1 MFVDKFV
8 SFRILDSLIGITSKS
23 LLVTLSKYS
32 RSSKFLFKEQDF
44 ICSKESEFGSTFVFW
59 ISLISRF
66 LQSMKFS
73 GLLLID
79 SAVNSLNLL
88 NKNLRFGYGLGVNIL
103 LSFAYFPSED
113 SFISELF
120 RA

>member
-1 MFVDKFV
+1 
-8 SFRILDSLIGITSKS
+8 
-23 LLVTLSKYS
+23 
-32 RSSKFLFKEQDF
+32 
-44 ICSKESEFGSTFVFW
+44 
-59 ISLISRF
+59 
-66 LQSMKFS
+66 MKFS